1 MHNIGDENK
10 MEKIF
15 DRPHSLSDV
24 VLSYCPGCT
33 HGVINRLIAE
43 VVDEMGLEGK
53 TIGCLLYTSPSP
65 RD

>member
-1 MHNIGDENK
+1 MQMHNIGDENK

-43 VVDEMGLEGK
+43 ISENEIHIAANTETLYGLTG
-53 TIGCLLYTSPSP
+53 I
-65 RD
+65 